1 MSLEQLL
8 RDWVSADADVRDAEI
23 ARHEIQQQIGVEMT
37 ATRATF
43 AKGEGVEATMK
54 PSLEYNKTLDGPL
67 QVMTEALDP
76 EEIEGLLTPVKP
88 PPPRSYNMVKVKA
101 LGKRGEPFLSAIEAA
116 TTEFPPVLKVRSVST
131 KL

>member
-1 MSLEQLL
+1 MSLGQLL
-8 RDWVSADADVRDAEI
+8 ADWVSADADVRDAEI
-23 ARHEIQQQIGVEMT
+23 ARHEIQQKIGIEMT
-37 ATRATF
+37 QTRASF
-43 AKGEGVEATMK
+43 AKGDGVEATMK

-76 EEIEGLLTPVKP
+76 EEIEALLTPVKP

>member
-1 MSLEQLL
+1 LSLEQLL

-23 ARHEIQQQIGVEMT
+23 ARHEIQMQIGVEMT

-54 PSLEYNKTLDGPL
+54 PIVEYDKSLTGAL

-76 EEIEGLLTPVKP
+76 EEIEALLTPVKP
-88 PPPRSYNMVKVKA
+88 PPARFYNMVKVKA

-116 TTEFPPVLKVRSVST
+116 TTELPPVLKVRSVNT
-131 KL
+131 QQ

>member
-8 RDWVSADADVRDAEI
+8 RDWVSADSDVRDAEI
-23 ARHEIQQQIGVEMT
+23 ARHEIQQQIAVEMT

-54 PSLEYNKTLDGPL
+54 PIVEYDKSLTGAL

-76 EEIEGLLTPVKP
+76 EEIEALLTPVKP
-88 PPPRSYNMVKVKA
+88 PPARFYNMVKVKA

-116 TTEFPPVLKVRSVST
+116 TTELPPVLKVRSVNT
-131 KL
+131 QQ